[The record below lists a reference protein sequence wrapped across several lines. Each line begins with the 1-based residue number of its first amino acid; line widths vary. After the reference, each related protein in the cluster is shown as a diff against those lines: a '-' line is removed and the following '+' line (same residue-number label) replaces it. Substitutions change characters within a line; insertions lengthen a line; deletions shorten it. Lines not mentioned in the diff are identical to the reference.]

1 MEIREDK
8 TVSSDYK
15 EYITGQ
21 KELFN
26 GYATAYTFPNGYG
39 ASVIYHD
46 ISYGIELAVLDSED
60 KLTYDT
66 PITDNVIGYIETK
79 EDLNGLLRQIKE
91 L

>member
-26 GYATAYTFPNGYG
+26 GYATAYTFHG
-39 ASVIYHD
+39 
-46 ISYGIELAVLDSED
+46 D
-60 KLTYDT
+60 K
-66 PITDNVIGYIETK
+66 
-79 EDLNGLLRQIKE
+79 RR
-91 L
+91 

>member
-26 GYATAYTFPNGYG
+26 GYATAYTFP
-39 ASVIYHD
+39 V
-46 ISYGIELAVLDSED
+46 E
-60 KLTYDT
+60 
-66 PITDNVIGYIETK
+66 
-79 EDLNGLLRQIKE
+79 
-91 L
+91 